1 MTTRETHRS
10 LPETWKFFDPSA
22 FALGDEVAYHDPDT
36 NRWEKGRL
44 ATTPPIIDRDNRRI
58 FLENTG
64 TGGIELRIP
73 PKKVDK
79 AVLNKTIKIS
89 IEDVPGSHT
98 LVDYQVQ
105 RDAAGE
111 RQWNIGPD
119 GEVEVT
125 LVPVTAGRNHKEISN
140 VNIDTLKNYQEVEEV
155 ENAVDAQMNTL
166 RTQVDAINNIR
177 RKELLAKLSALD
189 KKVHKLV
196 EETGHFDELGDLE
209 PGQIKT
215 MSTQIKELRRQ
226 AEEGAREIEA
236 ALRTVT
242 TEIGNRGAGDAGKK
256 RAATGMNTRIDRMQ
270 ADNEKAF
277 TDYQADQLKDRA
289 YRQWQNE
296 HAVWTR
302 ENVAFNTAHTAW
314 EAAVAAA
321 GAAPAAAPAGGG
333 RAGGGGAANPGKEP
347 TFSKVEPIAPEVP
360 AGLVLPTTSR
370 EKAINANEIFNT
382 IRANVVAPGPQA
394 ADAAFEPHR
403 NIIAEVERRLTER
416 KRDEG
421 LAATDSYNTASSPQL
436 EQRITGEIF
445 STVLEEWNARDVRVE
460 MNFDFAAEQTELKT
474 KINELLVEAD
484 ANGVNNRATEL
495 RAHLNT
501 LNTYTKGTAGVE
513 TLLANIWTD
522 IGRIEIDL
530 FKNKNR
536 KSANRSEQ
544 EKNIDVD
551 IPHTVLMDIFA
562 TRPQEVYN
570 VMAEAYRN
578 QGSNMR
584 GAIETA
590 LRRVFEPSPT
600 QNGPRVNGNL
610 QADEAMIARLRQ
622 YGIKD
627 WRHFK
632 KLWDEKLAPRAAV
645 MMHEWAQDDVRNEA
659 ARNSSTWDKVWALR
673 GQIASRIGLNI
684 ALVGGGAL
692 AVGAAI
698 GSGGIGAM
706 ALGGA
711 VGGGIRAGLQKFVF
725 GHEKFEKRKEEILKE
740 LEDRQREQA
749 INNLLARRFGGNH
762 ANNPNFEQDSLR
774 MFSSMLAQAAREAS
788 AEFVVKDT
796 AVDRVGLNADS
807 RRLYIQAI
815 RDIEKGGD
823 VPSEREKLACAIAI
837 KKLQER
843 TAESI
848 EEAAEGDPL
857 VIRILDGVM
866 AGYSGRSA
874 SKENYGLGG
883 AATTVAIGAAAG
895 AAFYAYNSGARMA
908 LGGIGGAAAG
918 YHLADARFNR
928 RELDNARNNAEAMY
942 NQAAQLME
950 QILRDREA
958 GAVINQ
964 ANLIAA
970 TDQVQRLN
978 RLLHGNAD
986 NVAEKQVAQLLVT
999 PGETRLRKEIENLV
1013 YQAYRRGIF
1022 AQRALGALENHANA
1036 ATREDQVT
1044 VANKTNAWF
1053 RKNGARAVG
1062 LVGGAA
1068 LGAGAAFLAGFAT
1081 RELKELMGIHPP
1093 AEAHTGTGSKTGNVV
1108 KATEVAAAT
1117 KAASELVPAHVEP
1130 APAAAPVE
1138 NSAYHEKGFVS
1149 VDHPNNIHNVSQW
1162 RHSIMEQMGY
1172 KFHGGKIDHAL
1183 MFHEGAKI
1191 QLVGADG
1198 KVVDTFTFKHGD
1210 STWRAL
1216 DHLENKA
1223 AHMIK
1228 GGEMPGIK
1236 IVGAENGKVEILDNY
1251 KVESHTG
1258 GKTHLVEGKA
1268 VEKPAIVETHA
1279 PAKDLDT
1286 NNFKDAPL
1294 AKASLDEHNLRH
1306 ADGWS
1311 ESGDLVRGKDGSV
1324 YSTMYPDH
1332 NNPLMVGHASYIPG
1346 GHIRYVDVHNHIY
1359 DGQGK
1364 YVGDAGHHADNVAAK
1379 STAGFENKG
1388 NSGGGSGG
1396 SSDAAKT
1403 EVTPDKIKWTEGKNL
1418 TKVEAARLDTL
1429 LHGSKSGGGG
1439 VENSINSRVGNTTE
1453 VPSAKAGVAEVN
1465 NTSGAKAETPV
1476 TASAVS
1482 SPDTQVDASADIPPA
1497 FKPQYAEWSEV
1508 KQDFSQ
1514 SFNRD
1519 LGVAL
1524 EDKANLMPRF
1534 LDKVELAFKQQ
1545 PGLLKDAAVQRVLD
1559 NTHLTAGEKLNNLA
1573 AVMAEKHLFPFSK
1586 EEQLIFGDID
1596 DIPADSDDFE
1606 KFTIT
1611 NGTGQYEVAVAKG
1624 DGAHVAVYKSLAT
1637 GKIYIQTDPTKLFTR
1652 GSEANS

>member
-22 FALGDEVAYHDPDT
+22 FNLGDEVAYHDPDT

-79 AVLNKTIKIS
+79 KVLDKTIKIS

-105 RDAAGE
+105 IDAAGE
-111 RQWNIGPD
+111 RMWNIGPD
-119 GEVEVT
+119 GEIEVT

-140 VNIDTLKNYQEVEEV
+140 VNLDTLKNYQEVEEV
-155 ENAVDAQMNTL
+155 ENAVDAQINTL
-166 RTQVDAINNIR
+166 STQVNTINNIR
-177 RKELLAKLSALD
+177 RKELLAKLSELD

-196 EETGHFDELGDLE
+196 EQTGHFDELGDLE
-209 PGQIKT
+209 PGQIKN

-236 ALRTVT
+236 ALRKVT

-256 RAATGMNTRIDRMQ
+256 RVATGMSSRIDQMQ
-270 ADNEKAF
+270 AASEKAL
-277 TDYQADQLKDRA
+277 ADWKANEEIASKHADWLANETLRLAEADA
-289 YRQWQNE
+289 YR
-296 HAVWTR
+296 
-302 ENVAFNTAHTAW
+302 
-314 EAAVAAA
+314 AALAP
-321 GAAPAAAPAGGG
+321 GAAPVAPAAPPAGGG
-333 RAGGGGAANPGKEP
+333 GGRGAGGGNPPRPTVRDRQPEPARPDAAMVRP
-347 TFSKVEPIAPEVP
+347 TGS
-360 AGLVLPTTSR
+360 S
-370 EKAINANEIFNT
+370 EKAMNAFRVLEVMATNSIQPPYN
-382 IRANVVAPGPQA
+382 
-394 ADAAFEPHR
+394 ADPAFQPHR
-403 NIIAEVERRLTER
+403 EIIEEVGTRLEER
-416 KRDEG
+416 KRNEG
-421 LAATDSYNTASSPQL
+421 VMGDYEPREL
-436 EQRITGEIF
+436 EERAIGETF
-445 STVLEEWNARDVRVE
+445 LKVLEDWNARDIRTE

-484 ANGVNNRATEL
+484 TNGVNNRATEL
-495 RAHLNT
+495 RNHLNT
-501 LNTYTKGTAGVE
+501 LNTYTKSTAGVE

-584 GAIETA
+584 GAIEAA

-673 GQIASRIGLNI
+673 GQIAARIGLNI

-774 MFSSMLAQAAREAS
+774 MFSSLLSQAAREAS
-788 AEFVVKDT
+788 AEFVTKDT

-815 RDIEKGGD
+815 KDIEKGGD

-866 AGYSGRSA
+866 AGYSGRGA
-874 SKENYGLGG
+874 SSENYGLGG

-950 QILRDREA
+950 QILRDREV
-958 GAVINQ
+958 GAVMNQ

-986 NVAEKQVAQLLVT
+986 NVAEKQVAQLLAT

-1093 AEAHTGTGSKTGNVV
+1093 AEAHTGTVSKTGNVV

-1149 VDHPNNIHNVSQW
+1149 VEHPNNIHNVNQW
-1162 RHSIMEQMGY
+1162 RHGIMEQMGY

-1191 QLVGADG
+1191 ELVGADG

-1216 DHLENKA
+1216 DHLESKA

-1268 VEKPAIVETHA
+1268 VEKPAVVETHA
-1279 PAKDLDT
+1279 PAKNLDSD
-1286 NNFKDAPL
+1286 NFKDAPL

-1332 NNPLMVGHASYIPG
+1332 NNPLMVGHAAYIPG

-1364 YVGDAGHHADNVAAK
+1364 YVGDAGHRAGNVATK
-1379 STAGFENKG
+1379 STAGFETKG

-1403 EVTPDKIKWTEGKNL
+1403 EVAPDKIKWTEGKNL
-1418 TKVEAARLDTL
+1418 AKVEAARLDNL
-1429 LHGSKSGGGG
+1429 LHGSKNGGGG
-1439 VENSINSRVGNTTE
+1439 AAENSAAGRGAA
-1453 VPSAKAGVAEVN
+1453 SAETPTSKTGVAEVVK
-1465 NTSGAKAETPV
+1465 TPGAKIETPV
-1476 TASAVS
+1476 ANNQVS

-1497 FKPQYAEWSEV
+1497 FKPQYVEWSEV

-1514 SFNRD
+1514 SFSRD

-1534 LDKVELAFKQQ
+1534 LDKVELVFKQQ
-1545 PGLLKDAAVQRVLD
+1545 PGLLKDTAIQKVLD

-1573 AVMAEKHLFPFSK
+1573 AVMAEKHLFQFSK
-1586 EEQLIFGDID
+1586 EEQLIFGDMD

-1606 KFTIT
+1606 KFTIQ
-1611 NGTGQYEVAVAKG
+1611 NSTGQYEVAVAKG
-1624 DGAHVAVYKSLAT
+1624 EGAHVAVYKSLAT
-1637 GKIYIQTDPTKLFTR
+1637 GKIYIQTDPSKLFTR
-1652 GSEANS
+1652 GSEGNS